1 MRENPASGKGAQTRA
16 KLLKAA
22 AEELVESQGNL
33 EVAAVARRA
42 GTSIGLT
49 YRYFQNKGAL
59 AAAVVEDFFD
69 RQDEAVLMAEIEA
82 DTWRHREKRRI
93 ELMVAFHYAEPL
105 ARVALGGLAR
115 EPEVAAVMVE
125 RQSRQAAIAAA
136 MMARG
141 QDLGVLDD
149 TLDASI
155 AGPMLLG
162 AIREALRVALAAGDN
177 LGAGD
182 LTRQVLAFVDAATS
196 PSQPCGG
203 GRRPAPGEV

>member
-1 MRENPASGKGAQTRA
+1 MTEPQMSGKGAQTRA
-16 KLLKAA
+16 KLLRAA
-22 AEELVESQGNL
+22 ADELVEAEGQL

-69 RQDEAVLMAEIEA
+69 RQDNAVLMAQIEA
-82 DTWRHREKRRI
+82 DSWRQRERRRI

-115 EPEVAAVMVE
+115 EPEVAAVMVD
-125 RQSRQAAIAAA
+125 RQARQAAIAAA
-136 MMARG
+136 MLARG
-141 QDLGVLDD
+141 QDLGFI
-149 TLDASI
+149 DADLNPSLV
-155 AGPMLLG
+155 GPMVLG

-177 LGAGD
+177 LGAD
-182 LTRQVLAFVDAATS
+182 ELTSQILGFVDASTRHRS
-196 PSQPCGG
+196 
-203 GRRPAPGEV
+203 

>member
-1 MRENPASGKGAQTRA
+1 MSDVLPSGKGAQTRA

-22 AEELVESQGNL
+22 AEELVESDGNL

-69 RQDEAVLMAEIEA
+69 RQDHAVLMADIDAES
-82 DTWRHREKRRI
+82 WRQRERRRI

-115 EPEVAAVMVE
+115 EPEVAAVMLD
-125 RQSRQAAIAAA
+125 RQTRQAALAAA
-136 MMARG
+136 MLARG
-141 QDLGVLDD
+141 QDLGMVSPHIDP
-149 TLDASI
+149 SI
-155 AGPMLLG
+155 VGPMILG
-162 AIREALRVALAAGDN
+162 SIREALRVGLAAGDH
-177 LGAGD
+177 LGAGE
-182 LTRQVLAFVDAATS
+182 LTEQILAFVDAATAS
-196 PSQPCGG
+196 
-203 GRRPAPGEV
+203 RD

>member
-1 MRENPASGKGAQTRA
+1 MTDMPMSGKGAHTRA

-22 AEELVESQGNL
+22 AEELVETGGQL

-49 YRYFQNKGAL
+49 YRYFRNKGAL

-69 RQDEAVLMAEIEA
+69 RQDNAVLMAQIDAE
-82 DTWRHREKRRI
+82 DWRKRERRRI

-115 EPEVAAVMVE
+115 EPEVAAVMVD
-125 RQSRQAAIAAA
+125 RQSRQAALVAA
-136 MMARG
+136 MLARG
-141 QDLGVLDD
+141 QDLGMIDPGLNP
-149 TLDASI
+149 SI
-155 AGPMLLG
+155 AGPMVLG

-177 LGAGD
+177 LGAGE
-182 LTRQVLAFVDAATS
+182 LTTQILTFVNSATRLR
-196 PSQPCGG
+196 GD
-203 GRRPAPGEV
+203 RR

>member
-1 MRENPASGKGAQTRA
+1 MTGKGAQTRQR
-16 KLLKAA
+16 LLKAA
-22 AEELVESQGNL
+22 ADELVESDGNL

-69 RQDEAVLMAEIEA
+69 RQDQAVLMADIEA
-82 DTWRHREKRRI
+82 DSWRQRERRRI

-115 EPEVAAVMVE
+115 EPEVAAVMLD
-125 RQSRQAAIAAA
+125 RQTRQAALVAA
-136 MMARG
+136 MLARG
-141 QDLGVLDD
+141 QDLGMLDPEINP
-149 TLDASI
+149 SI
-155 AGPMLLG
+155 VGPMVLG
-162 AIREALRVALAAGDN
+162 AIREGLRVALAAGEH

-182 LTRQVLAFVDAATS
+182 VTQEILAFVDVVT
-196 PSQPCGG
+196 
-203 GRRPAPGEV
+203 RIRD

>member
-1 MRENPASGKGAQTRA
+1 MMDNPAFGKGAQTRA

-22 AEELVESQGNL
+22 AEELVESEGQL

-82 DTWRHREKRRI
+82 KTWRHREKRRI

-115 EPEVAAVMVE
+115 EPEVAAVMVD

-136 MMARG
+136 MLARG
-141 QDLGVLDD
+141 QDLGMIDE
-149 TLDASI
+149 TLDPSI
-155 AGPMLLG
+155 AGPMVLG
-162 AIREALRVALAAGDN
+162 AIREALRVALAAGDHMS
-177 LGAGD
+177 GGD

-196 PSQPCGG
+196 PRTPL
-203 GRRPAPGEV
+203 A

>member
-1 MRENPASGKGAQTRA
+1 MAEPQVTGKGAQTRA

-22 AEELVESQGNL
+22 AAELVESEGQL

-69 RQDEAVLMAEIEA
+69 RQDNAVLMAEIEA
-82 DTWRHREKRRI
+82 DDWRARERRRI
-93 ELMVAFHYAEPL
+93 ELMVAFHYAEPM

-115 EPEVAAVMVE
+115 EPEVAAVMVD
-125 RQSRQAAIAAA
+125 RQARQAAIVAA
-136 MMARG
+136 MLARG
-141 QDLGVLDD
+141 QDLGKVDTELDP
-149 TLDASI
+149 SI
-155 AGPMLLG
+155 AGPMILG
-162 AIREALRVALAAGDN
+162 AIREALRVGLAAGDA

-182 LTRQVLAFVDAATS
+182 LTNQILHLVDSATRVRS
-196 PSQPCGG
+196 
-203 GRRPAPGEV
+203 

>member
-1 MRENPASGKGAQTRA
+1 MIENPTSGKGAQTRA

-22 AEELVESQGNL
+22 ADELVESEGQL

-69 RQDEAVLMAEIEA
+69 RQDEAVLMAQIEA
-82 DTWRHREKRRI
+82 ETWRHRERRRI
-93 ELMVAFHYAEPL
+93 ELMIAFHYAEPL

-115 EPEVAAVMVE
+115 EPEVAAVMVD

-136 MMARG
+136 MLARG
-141 QDLGVLDD
+141 QDLGMIDQHID
-149 TLDASI
+149 PSI
-155 AGPMLLG
+155 VGPMLLG
-162 AIREALRVALAAGDN
+162 AIREALRVALAAGDA

-182 LTRQVLAFVDAATS
+182 LTREVLTFVDAATRVR
-196 PSQPCGG
+196 PS
-203 GRRPAPGEV
+203 PAPAAPRG

>member
-1 MRENPASGKGAQTRA
+1 MSDIQLTGKGAQTRL

-22 AEELVESQGNL
+22 AAELVEAEGQL

-69 RQDEAVLMAEIEA
+69 RQDNAVLMAQIEA
-82 DTWRHREKRRI
+82 ETWRHRERRRI

-115 EPEVAAVMVE
+115 EPEVAAVMVD
-125 RQSRQAAIAAA
+125 RQARQAAIAAA
-136 MMARG
+136 MLARG
-141 QDLGVLDD
+141 QDLGFIDMDLNPS
-149 TLDASI
+149 L
-155 AGPMLLG
+155 AGPMVLG

-177 LGAGD
+177 LGAD
-182 LTRQVLAFVDAATS
+182 ELTNQILRLVDAATRVRS
-196 PSQPCGG
+196 
-203 GRRPAPGEV
+203 

>member
-1 MRENPASGKGAQTRA
+1 MSGKGAQTRA
-16 KLLKAA
+16 KLLRAA
-22 AEELVESQGNL
+22 ADELVEANGQL

-69 RQDEAVLMAEIEA
+69 RQDNAVLMAKIEA
-82 DTWRHREKRRI
+82 DTWRHRERRRI

-115 EPEVAAVMVE
+115 EPEVAAVMID
-125 RQSRQAAIAAA
+125 RQARQAAIAAA
-136 MMARG
+136 MIARG
-141 QDLGVLDD
+141 QDLGFI
-149 TLDASI
+149 DADLNPSLV
-155 AGPMLLG
+155 GPMVLG

-177 LGAGD
+177 LGAD
-182 LTRQVLAFVDAATS
+182 ELTSQILGFVDAST
-196 PSQPCGG
+196 
-203 GRRPAPGEV
+203 RLRT

>member
-1 MRENPASGKGAQTRA
+1 MAEHQMSGKGAQTRT

-22 AEELVESQGNL
+22 AQELIESGGQL

-82 DTWRHREKRRI
+82 EDWRERERRRI
-93 ELMVAFHYAEPL
+93 ELMVAFHYAEPM

-115 EPEVAAVMVE
+115 EPEVAAVMVD
-125 RQSRQAAIAAA
+125 RQSRQAALVAA
-136 MMARG
+136 MLARG
-141 QDLGVLDD
+141 QDLGKIDPDLNP
-149 TLDASI
+149 SI
-155 AGPMLLG
+155 VGPMVLG
-162 AIREALRVALAAGDN
+162 AIREALRVALAAGDHISAGEVTSEI
-177 LGAGD
+177 LG
-182 LTRQVLAFVDAATS
+182 FVDAATRI
-196 PSQPCGG
+196 P
-203 GRRPAPGEV
+203 RPAPATPTA

>member
-1 MRENPASGKGAQTRA
+1 MIEAPASGKGAQTRA

-22 AEELVESQGNL
+22 AEELIESDGHL

-59 AAAVVEDFFD
+59 AAAVVDDFYD

-82 DTWRHREKRRI
+82 DSWRRRERRRI
-93 ELMVAFHYAEPL
+93 ELMIAFHYAEPL

-125 RQSRQAAIAAA
+125 RQSTQAAIAAA
-136 MMARG
+136 MLARG
-141 QDLGVLDD
+141 QDLGMIDPDLNPSLV
-149 TLDASI
+149 
-155 AGPMLLG
+155 GPMVLG
-162 AIREALRVALAAGDN
+162 AIREALRVALAAGDQ
-177 LGAGD
+177 LGAGEV
-182 LTRQVLAFVDAATS
+182 THEILAFVDASTRLRS
-196 PSQPCGG
+196 TG
-203 GRRPAPGEV
+203 

>member
-1 MRENPASGKGAQTRA
+1 MAENPTSGKGAQTRA

-22 AEELVESQGNL
+22 GEELVDADGHL

-69 RQDEAVLMAEIEA
+69 RQDEAVLMAPIDA
-82 DTWRHREKRRI
+82 PTWRERERRRI

-125 RQSRQAAIAAA
+125 RQARQAAIEAANL
-136 MMARG
+136 ARG
-141 QDLGVLDD
+141 QDLGEVPGSLDP
-149 TLDASI
+149 SI
-155 AGPMLLG
+155 AGPMVLG
-162 AIREALRVALAAGDN
+162 AIREALRVGLAAGET
-177 LGAGD
+177 LGAD
-182 LTRQVLAFVDAATS
+182 HLTREVLRFFDAAT
-196 PSQPCGG
+196 G
-203 GRRPAPGEV
+203 A

>member
-1 MRENPASGKGAQTRA
+1 MIDNPTSGKGAQTRA
-16 KLLKAA
+16 RLLKAA
-22 AEELVESQGNL
+22 AEELVEAEGQL

-69 RQDEAVLMAEIEA
+69 RQDEAVVLAEIEA
-82 DTWRHREKRRI
+82 PTWRKREKRRI

-136 MMARG
+136 MLARG
-141 QDLGVLDD
+141 QDLGMIDGALEP
-149 TLDASI
+149 SI
-155 AGPMLLG
+155 AGPMVLG
-162 AIREALRVALAAGDN
+162 AIREALRVALAAGDT
-177 LGAGD
+177 LGAGEATTQI
-182 LTRQVLAFVDAATS
+182 LTFVDKATS
-196 PSQPCGG
+196 LKPSP
-203 GRRPAPGEV
+203 

>member
-196 PSQPCGG
+196 PSQTP
-203 GRRPAPGEV
+203 RPVDQTPLP

>member
-1 MRENPASGKGAQTRA
+1 MVDNPTSGKGAQTRA

-22 AEELVESQGNL
+22 AAELVEAEGQL

-69 RQDEAVLMAEIEA
+69 RQDEAVVMAQIEA
-82 DTWRHREKRRI
+82 ENWRLREKRRI

-136 MMARG
+136 MLARG
-141 QDLGVLDD
+141 QDLG
-149 TLDASI
+149 
-155 AGPMLLG
+155 M
-162 AIREALRVALAAGDN
+162 
-177 LGAGD
+177 
-182 LTRQVLAFVDAATS
+182 VD
-196 PSQPCGG
+196 
-203 GRRPAPGEV
+203 